1 MWVRI
6 FTGLV
11 GITSQQMTPL
21 KIIRLPGRRGK
32 IPAGTAPSL
41 LGSWFFSSVR
51 FCWIFK
57 YFLLCDFLDP
67 GICFS
72 FWQLSPGSWVNDSSQ
87 TITLTVNQNVM
98 FPRFSHA
105 SWVYFLSITKEAQSA
120 GRTMIKDNYQ
130 KYLLHSAKGRCHRQ
144 LKVHGPRFPQ
154 CPCCCYGRIS
164 PRLPTTARMATR
176 LKTGTSSRFSITQ
189 HTRIIY
195 FKWQWIF
202 FLLFWV
208 VNTSVYFLLYMG
220 FCVIS
225 EVLCFPKLFLCP
237 QHPSILIKSLTS
249 EWHSLLHS
257 HHHKE
262 PKGPCR

>member
-32 IPAGTAPSL
+32 IPAGTASSL
-41 LGSWFFSSVR
+41 PESWFFHSVR
-51 FCWIFK
+51 ICWIFK
-57 YFLLCDFLDP
+57 YFPLCDFLDP

-105 SWVYFLSITKEAQSA
+105 SWVYFPSITKEAQSA

-130 KYLLHSAKGRCHRQ
+130 KYLLHSAKECLSSPAEGAWPSLPPVPLLLLREIGAPGC
-144 LKVHGPRFPQ
+144 
-154 CPCCCYGRIS
+154 IS
-164 PRLPTTARMATR
+164 PRLLTTAPTATR

-202 FLLFWV
+202 FLFWV
-208 VNTSVYFLLYMG
+208 VNTSAYFLLYMG
-220 FCVIS
+220 FLCNFWSALLSKIIS
-225 EVLCFPKLFLCP
+225 LPPTSLNRNKKSYFWVTL
-237 QHPSILIKSLTS
+237 PSAQSS
-249 EWHSLLHS
+249 S
-257 HHHKE
+257 
-262 PKGPCR
+262 

>member
-164 PRLPTTARMATR
+164 PRLLTTARMATR

-202 FLLFWV
+202 FLFWV
-208 VNTSVYFLLYMG
+208 VNTSAYFLLYMG

-225 EVLCFPKLFLCP
+225 EALLSKIISLPPTSLNLNK
-237 QHPSILIKSLTS
+237 KSYFWVTLSSTQS
-249 EWHSLLHS
+249 SS
-257 HHHKE
+257 
-262 PKGPCR
+262 